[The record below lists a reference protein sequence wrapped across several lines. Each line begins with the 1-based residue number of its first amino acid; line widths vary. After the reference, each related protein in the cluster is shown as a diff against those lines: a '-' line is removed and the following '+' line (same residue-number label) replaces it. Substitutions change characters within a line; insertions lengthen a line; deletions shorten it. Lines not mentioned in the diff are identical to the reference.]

1 MLFCKVLTIL
11 LWFCRSKGFG
21 FVTFTGS
28 SGIDE
33 IQKNRPHEIDAKKI
47 ETKRA
52 TPKQVCQ
59 FPPKRYLRILKK
71 LKLLRLSSFMV
82 HSRFLVLS

>member
-59 FPPKRYLRILKK
+59 FPDFEKAEAVAAFQFYGP
-71 LKLLRLSSFMV
+71 F
-82 HSRFLVLS
+82 